1 MASMSDLV
9 FLLLIFFLITSTL
22 VSTSA
27 LNLTLP
33 NSKSR
38 VKQDQ
43 PKYTVSIDENYLYY
57 VQGEL
62 IAEDM
67 LESRLGE
74 LLAPHESANVRLETD
89 KNVAVQHIVSVID
102 AVNTI
107 NKVKEAQ
114 HKVILAT
121 SPKRDR

>member
-27 LNLTLP
+27 LNLTL
-33 NSKSR
+33 
-38 VKQDQ
+38 
-43 PKYTVSIDENYLYY
+43 
-57 VQGEL
+57 
-62 IAEDM
+62 
-67 LESRLGE
+67 
-74 LLAPHESANVRLETD
+74 PHESANVRLETD